1 MIIVFIIAFRLI
13 MYSFPKHFK
22 PQNSHNYNLKIYV
35 KKTKY

>member
-22 PQNSHNYNLKIYV
+22 PQNSHDYIKKNV